1 MKKKILG
8 LIIII
13 LAAVCMTY
21 AAAIPARPY
30 DGITLEEFF
39 KAKSDP
45 DIEKILSKMSLE
57 EKTGQLFMGCFYN
70 GTPSA
75 SAVSKYHLGSVLLF
89 GSSFEKT
96 NRISVSAQ
104 LDKLANI
111 TYPPIIAVDEEGGSV
126 TRVSG
131 NPGFRKAPFKSPRAL
146 YKKGGM
152 DAVISDTHEKNALL
166 SSVGIHLNLAPVCDI
181 SQDPDDFMYSRSL
194 GQNSQITSEYAA
206 AVTKAC
212 LSDGIACALKHF
224 PGYGASTDTH
234 KGLAIDRRSLNII
247 KSNDLKP
254 FEAGI
259 QAGAPM
265 VLVSHNIVT
274 AIDSKMPSSL
284 SPSCHRLLVQN
295 MDFDGIIVTDDL
307 SMGAVSMYMS
317 PEKSALTAIMAG
329 NDMLC
334 TGNYKK
340 QYEAVLKA
348 VNDGIISEE
357 RINRS
362 VRKILKLKIELG
374 LIVPEPDDI
383 SSSGITINTEEMNV
397 K

>member
-1 MKKKILG
+1 
-8 LIIII
+8 
-13 LAAVCMTY
+13 
-21 AAAIPARPY
+21 
-30 DGITLEEFF
+30 
-39 KAKSDP
+39 
-45 DIEKILSKMSLE
+45 
-57 EKTGQLFMGCFYN
+57 
-70 GTPSA
+70 
-75 SAVSKYHLGSVLLF
+75 
-89 GSSFEKT
+89 
-96 NRISVSAQ
+96 
-104 LDKLANI
+104 
-111 TYPPIIAVDEEGGSV
+111 
-126 TRVSG
+126 
-131 NPGFRKAPFKSPRAL
+131 
-146 YKKGGM
+146 
-152 DAVISDTHEKNALL
+152 
-166 SSVGIHLNLAPVCDI
+166 
-181 SQDPDDFMYSRSL
+181 
-194 GQNSQITSEYAA
+194 
-206 AVTKAC
+206 
-212 LSDGIACALKHF
+212 
-224 PGYGASTDTH
+224 
-234 KGLAIDRRSLNII
+234 
-247 KSNDLKP
+247 
-254 FEAGI
+254 
-259 QAGAPM
+259 M

-317 PEKSALTAIMAG
+317 PEKSALTAIIAG

-357 RINRS
+357 RINHS